1 MNQGLRA
8 LRSIGAARARPA
20 AAALSPPT
28 TPAGIALSA
37 LTRRTAVALAALAL
51 LTAVPAA
58 NAQQEDSRVQ
68 DPTKT
73 AEAAPP
79 VLLRVP
85 ADPTVSFSVQFRVGS
100 QDDPPG
106 KEGLAYLTGQMLA
119 AAATE
124 ANSYEAI
131 LEKLYP
137 LASDYSIRVDREAT
151 TLTGRTHRDNLDAY
165 LPLFMDAYLRP
176 AFKAQDFERI
186 KNDAINYLENTLRY
200 SSDEDLGKAE
210 LERFVFEGTPYA
222 HPPQGTVEGL
232 RAVTL
237 DDVRGFYRSRYT
249 RANAVAG
256 LGGGFDDALVGRV
269 QKSLGEL
276 PAGPARAAPK
286 IDAPRIGGR
295 AVLLIDKP
303 GADAS
308 ISFGFPIDVLRGER
322 DFYALWVANSWLG
335 EHRNQASHLFNVIRE
350 IRGLNYGDYSYIE
363 AFPEGGE
370 RSMPPVNVPR
380 HHQIFSV
387 WIRTLPNEHALF
399 ALRAAMRELEQLV
412 DGGMSPQEFELQRAF
427 LKKYILHFAESTEDR
442 LGYAVDDRFYGLTG
456 EGHVDDDGHLAR
468 FQRMLDELT
477 VQDVNAALKKH
488 LQYRNI
494 KVAIVTGAADPLRDA
509 LATDTPSPIEYPN
522 PKPQEVLDE
531 DEQIS
536 KYPLGVKRENIRIE
550 PVASAFAK

>member
-1 MNQGLRA
+1 MNASRTSRGPAVA
-8 LRSIGAARARPA
+8 LA
-20 AAALSPPT
+20 AA
-28 TPAGIALSA
+28 
-37 LTRRTAVALAALAL
+37 ALAALAL
-51 LTAVPAA
+51 IAAAPAA

-68 DPTKT
+68 DQAKT
-73 AEAAPP
+73 SVPAPP
-79 VLLRVP
+79 VLLPVA

-100 QDDPPG
+100 QDDPAG

-124 ANSYEAI
+124 ANSYDAI

-200 SSDEDLGKAE
+200 SSDEELGKAE
-210 LERFVFEGTPYA
+210 LERVVFEGTAYA
-222 HPPQGTVEGL
+222 HPPQGTVAGL

-249 RANAVAG
+249 RANAVVG
-256 LGGGFDDALVGRV
+256 LGGGFDDALVARV
-269 QKSLGEL
+269 QNSLGEL
-276 PAGPARAAPK
+276 PAASGPRADAALPAPPATRAGGGAEARSAPQAG
-286 IDAPRIGGR
+286 APRIEPPRIEGR
-295 AVLLIDKP
+295 EVLLIDKP

-363 AFPEGGE
+363 AFPEGGA

-380 HHQIFSV
+380 QHQIFSV

-412 DGGMSPQEFELQRAF
+412 AGGMSEQEFELQRAF

-456 EGHVDDDGHLAR
+456 GGHVEDEGHLAR
-468 FQRMLDELT
+468 FQRMLDTLT
-477 VQDVNAALKKH
+477 VADVNAALKKH
-488 LQYRNI
+488 LQYRNVKI
-494 KVAIVTGAADPLRDA
+494 AIVTGAADPLREA
-509 LATDTPSPIEYPN
+509 LATDAPSPIEYPN
-522 PKPQEVLDE
+522 PKPQDVLDE
-531 DEQIS
+531 DKQIA
-536 KYPLGVKRENIRIE
+536 KYPLGVEREDIRVE
-550 PVASAFAK
+550 PVAAAFAK